1 MSQVAALIIHG
12 HLRYLVLDK
21 TNSNHSFKNGLHA
34 ENLCQILPLFIFPT
48 SKTRLSRKL
57 QTPLLSLWQYCTLT
71 LETVNLLK
79 PSGIRYFVLLSLPY
93 PMLGIRY
100 WPLNFLLTLLSIP
113 FGLRQLGYMKKIFLS
128 ILQLKRSL
136 FEQRLK
142 LRSTRHCLLAN
153 YFTQNIKEYHS

>member
-1 MSQVAALIIHG
+1 MQHWLYMGIYGTWCWTRPIQTIASKMICML
-12 HLRYLVLDK
+12 K
-21 TNSNHSFKNGLHA
+21 TCVKFCH
-34 ENLCQILPLFIFPT
+34 FIFPT

-57 QTPLLSLWQYCTLT
+57 QTPLLFLWQYCTLT

-142 LRSTRHCLLAN
+142 LRSTRHCL
-153 YFTQNIKEYHS
+153 

>member
-1 MSQVAALIIHG
+1 MGIYGTWCWTRPIQTIASKMICML
-12 HLRYLVLDK
+12 K
-21 TNSNHSFKNGLHA
+21 TCAKFCH
-34 ENLCQILPLFIFPT
+34 FIFPT

-57 QTPLLSLWQYCTLT
+57 QTPRLFLWQYCTLT

-113 FGLRQLGYMKKIFLS
+113 FGLRQLGYMKKSLPVNFTVKKIYVWTKTQVEINKALLIRKLFYTEHKR
-128 ILQLKRSL
+128 ILLLTKK
-136 FEQRLK
+136 LK
-142 LRSTRHCLLAN
+142 LIH
-153 YFTQNIKEYHS
+153 